1 MKILFGL
8 LVLVISFN
16 ECNKQH
22 SQISNYQEQDGMV
35 ITYEA
40 STRGFYEK
48 IWVTKDLV
56 SFTNDRNLK
65 TSTASKC
72 KSEDW
77 KALTSLVKE
86 ISIEKLSELEAPT
99 KMHQFDGTAMATLK
113 VELNN
118 EVFETN
124 IFDHGHPPKAISQL
138 VNKVLS
144 IKDMMAKH

>member
-1 MKILFGL
+1 MKFFFGL
-8 LVLVISFN
+8 LVLIFCFN
-16 ECNKQH
+16 ECHEKH

-48 IWVTKDLV
+48 TWITKDSVLF
-56 SFTNDRNLK
+56 SNDRNLK
-65 TSTASKC
+65 TVITSKC

-77 KALTSLVKE
+77 KALMDLVKG
-86 ISIEKLSELEAPT
+86 INVEKLSELEAPT
-99 KMHQFDGTAMATLK
+99 KMHQVDGAAMATLK

-118 EVFETN
+118 EVYETN
-124 IFDHGHPPKAISQL
+124 IFDHGHPPKVISQL

-144 IKDMMAKH
+144 IKEMMAKH

>member
-8 LVLVISFN
+8 LVLVICIN
-16 ECNKQH
+16 ECHEKH

-48 IWVTKDLV
+48 IWVTKDSV

-65 TSTASKC
+65 TSTVSKC

-99 KMHQFDGTAMATLK
+99 KMHQFDGAAMATLK